1 MSNRKK
7 WAKTIKFTHLFRKD
21 KVFKSYWIRKFLNKI
36 SIISKSYKAEN
47 FLFNCLY
54 TIKKLQINNYQKQN
68 QYNVNILLNKNLKN
82 LGSNFRFEHFLKKKS
97 ITSKFRKLKFRKI
110 NYQSYILK
118 NNFLKSKK
126 ELFSMTS
133 KSNKNV
139 SLHFKNYKEQIY
151 FINKDNK
158 NLKVKNLSLSDN
170 FLVFNR
176 NQFSIYSPFSNK
188 VFRQKLEERKH
199 VPISY
204 ILRMIDY
211 SRWIFTTQL
220 RRLGKYFHNIPTVIT
235 FPRTHN
241 FGIKKLAFVL
251 KFSKKFNNF
260 QQKFSVEILNIL
272 FRPRKSYSRRL
283 RRQKFKIVK
292 KNAPYANFR
301 WK

>member
-7 WAKTIKFTHLFRKD
+7 WSKTIKFTHLFRKD
-21 KVFKSYWIRKFLNKI
+21 KLFKSYWVRKFLNKI
-36 SIISKSYKAEN
+36 SIISKSYKTEK
-47 FLFNCLY
+47 FLFNCLH
-54 TIKKLQINNYQKQN
+54 TIKKLQVSNYHKQR
-68 QYNVNILLNKNLKN
+68 QSNVNRLLNKKLGLTLK
-82 LGSNFRFEHFLKKKS
+82 FTKFFKHKKS
-97 ITSKFRKLKFRKI
+97 IISKFKKLKFRKI
-110 NYQSYILK
+110 KYQSYILK
-118 NNFLKSKK
+118 KNIDSNSK
-126 ELFSMTS
+126 
-133 KSNKNV
+133 KNV
-139 SLHFKNYKEQIY
+139 SLNFKNFKNYKEQIY
-151 FINKDNK
+151 FINNNK
-158 NLKVKNLSLSDN
+158 NLKNYRVFSKNTKLSLSDN
-170 FLVFNR
+170 FLVFNK
-176 NQFSIYSPFSNK
+176 NQISLYSPSANK
-188 VFRQKLEERKH
+188 VFREALEERKH

-241 FGIKKLAFVL
+241 FGIKKLAFAL